1 MDAIRCE
8 HLSRTYGVVEAL
20 KPLNLAV
27 PEGVVFGFL
36 GRNGAGK
43 TTTIRLITGLAQPTT
58 GAAWVNGIVTTQTDG
73 TAKQQFGYLPQEPAF
88 YTWMTP
94 REYLDYAARIFRID
108 NKERKRRVEE
118 LLALVGLEAAAKRPI
133 YGFSGGMKQRL
144 GLAQALI
151 HGPRVLILD
160 EPMAGMDP
168 AGRRD
173 VIELLDSLRGQVTV
187 FFSSH
192 ILADVDRVCDQ
203 IGILHEGELL
213 LVADRTELLAR
224 YATNAIFLELAHES
238 RDRQDALAARL
249 QAEAWVTGVLAENGG
264 LRVVVTDTAVARQS
278 LLPLLVQQG
287 IVLNKYDWLRPSLED
302 VFLAISA

>member
-73 TAKQQFGYLPQEPAF
+73 AAKQQFGYLPQEPAF

-108 NKERKRRVEE
+108 NNERKRRVEE

-133 YGFSGGMKQRL
+133 HGFSGGMKQRL

-173 VIELLDSLRGQVTV
+173 VIELLDSLRGHVTV

-249 QAEAWVTGVLAENGG
+249 QVEAWVTGVLAENGG

>member
-1 MDAIRCE
+1 MEAIRCE
-8 HLSRTYGVVEAL
+8 QLSRTYGTVQAL
-20 KPLNLAV
+20 KPLDLTV
-27 PEGVVFGFL
+27 PEGVIFGFL

-58 GAAWVNGIVTTQTDG
+58 GAAWVNGLATTNADS

-94 REYLDYAARIFRID
+94 REYLDYAARIFCIGSD
-108 NKERKRRVEE
+108 ERKRRVEE
-118 LLALVGLEAAAKRPI
+118 LLALVGLESAAKRPI
-133 YGFSGGMKQRL
+133 HGFSGGMKQRL

-151 HGPRVLILD
+151 HRPRVLILD

-173 VIELLDSLRGQVTV
+173 VIELLEGLRGQVTV

-192 ILADVDRVCDQ
+192 ILADVDRVCDT
-203 IGILHEGELL
+203 IGIIRDGELL

-238 RDRQDALAARL
+238 RDRQDELAARL
-249 QAEAWVTGVLAENGG
+249 QIEAWVSGVLAENGG

-278 LLPLLVQQG
+278 LLPHIVQQG
-287 IVLNKYDWLRPSLED
+287 IVLNKFEWIRPSLED

>member
-8 HLSRTYGVVEAL
+8 RLSRMYGDVEAL
-20 KPLNLAV
+20 KPLDLVV
-27 PEGVVFGFL
+27 PEGVIFGFL

-43 TTTIRLITGLAQPTT
+43 TTAIRLITGLALPTT
-58 GAAWVNGIVTTQTDG
+58 GAAWVNGEATTQTG
-73 TAKQQFGYLPQEPAF
+73 GSAKQQFGYLPQEPAF

-94 REYLDYAARIFRID
+94 REYLDYVARIFRID
-108 NKERKRRVEE
+108 SDERKRRIEE
-118 LLALVGLEAAAKRPI
+118 LMSLVGLEDVAKRPI
-133 YGFSGGMKQRL
+133 HGFSGGMKQRL

-151 HGPRVLILD
+151 HGPPVLILD

-203 IGILHEGELL
+203 IGILHSGKLL
-213 LVADRTELLAR
+213 LVADRTDLLAR
-224 YATNAIFLELAHES
+224 YATNAILLELAHES
-238 RDRQDALAARL
+238 HAQQAQLAVRL
-249 QAEAWVTGVLAENGG
+249 QAESWVTGVLAENGG
-264 LRVVVTDTAVARQS
+264 LRVVVTDTAVALQS

-287 IVLNKYDWLRPSLED
+287 IVLNKSDWIRPSLED